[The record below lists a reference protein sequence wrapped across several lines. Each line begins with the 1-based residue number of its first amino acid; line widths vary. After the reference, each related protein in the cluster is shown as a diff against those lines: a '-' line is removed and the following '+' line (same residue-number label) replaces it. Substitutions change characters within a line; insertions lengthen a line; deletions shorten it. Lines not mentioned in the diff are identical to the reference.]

1 MKKGG
6 FYPSSNQRSSVV
18 LLIAYEIRT
27 KDPTPMKVKRIS

>member
-6 FYPSSNQRSSVV
+6 FYPSFTQRSSVV

-27 KDPTPMKVKRIS
+27 KEPIPTRVKRTS